1 MRSFRS
7 RTVSSRSLLSQPTV
21 LKLSQPV
28 APSLLR
34 VPLAVKLVYR
44 GCRFRSSMESSLDRV
59 GLDRYFIPFQH
70 WELNHRPEG
79 KLALV

>member
-28 APSLLR
+28 AQTPSLECLW
-34 VPLAVKLVYR
+34 
-44 GCRFRSSMESSLDRV
+44 RSNWSIEVVGSDRRWNPALIV

-70 WELNHRPEG
+70 WELNHRPER